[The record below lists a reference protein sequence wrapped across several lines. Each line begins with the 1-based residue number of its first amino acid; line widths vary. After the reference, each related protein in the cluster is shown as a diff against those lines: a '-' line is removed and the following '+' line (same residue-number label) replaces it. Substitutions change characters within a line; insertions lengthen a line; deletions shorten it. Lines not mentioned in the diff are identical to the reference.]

1 MKRTDFER
9 CPIHGARLKG
19 SPGAYWC
26 PFDGGHTPRL
36 PDPSVD
42 LTDITDWLAICDGCG
57 TKKSVAAISDWLGS
71 DAYLDFNLCPR
82 CEKRVGNQLLH
93 EAAGPAWPRFIKLM
107 TRRDTKEA

>member
-1 MKRTDFER
+1 VKRTDFER
-9 CPIHGARLKG
+9 CPIHGAKLKG

-36 PDPSVD
+36 PDLETEV
-42 LTDITDWLAICDGCG
+42 IDWKATCDGCG
-57 TKKSVAAISDWLGS
+57 ARESVAAISDWLCS
-71 DAYLDFNLCPR
+71 DAYLDFQLCPR

-93 EAAGPAWPRFIKLM
+93 EAAGSAWPRFIKLM